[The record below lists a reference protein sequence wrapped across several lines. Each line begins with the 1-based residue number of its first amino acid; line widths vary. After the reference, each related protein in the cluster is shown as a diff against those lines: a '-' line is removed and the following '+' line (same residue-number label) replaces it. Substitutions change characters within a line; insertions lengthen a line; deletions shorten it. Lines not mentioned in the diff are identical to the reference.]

1 MANWFTG
8 LENFFTT
15 TEADVVAVIAKI
27 KAAIPVVE
35 NDINA
40 VVRWVVNNTPT
51 IAADIQQ
58 VERIVTALGFVN
70 PEVSAAIA
78 AANTAVVALNAF
90 AASEKAGQ
98 SNVQSAV
105 NGYIAVKQAQAS
117 VAQAAVAAAAAPST
131 ASTAAAAVAAA
142 A

>member
-1 MANWFTG
+1 MANWFTDIQ
-8 LENFFTT
+8 NFFTT
-15 TEADVVAVIAKI
+15 TEADVVDVIARI
-27 KAAIPVVE
+27 KADIPVVE
-35 NDINA
+35 SDINA

-58 VERIVTALGFVN
+58 VEQIITALGVVN
-70 PEVSAAIA
+70 PQVQLAIS

-98 SNVQSAV
+98 SNIQSAV
-105 NGYIAVKQAQAS
+105 NGYVAVKQAQAA
-117 VAQAAVAAAAAPST
+117 VAQAAVAAAQAPSAT
-131 ASTAAAAVAAA
+131 APAAVAAA